1 MTVPSV
7 SQFDA
12 RVGETPDQVAFI
24 AAIPVFNDWAAARL
38 LLSKLDTA
46 LRAANLRVQVILID
60 DGSTV
65 PAELDFRELNLEA
78 VCSIEVLL
86 LRRNLGHQRAIAI
99 GLTYAHHQTKD
110 LPILVMDADGEDSPG
125 DVPSLYRKFQE
136 ELGQKVIFAKRSK
149 RSESLGFRVFYQIY
163 KLTYRMLTGFDV
175 NVGNFSIAPAI
186 AVDRLVVVS
195 ELWSHYAA
203 AVHKARILYA
213 TIDTKRDK
221 RLDGESR
228 MNFVALVIHGLS
240 AISVFSQAT
249 NWKRYYASLLRPY
262 IHGRVLEVG
271 AGIGGT
277 TPYLWNRTCSEWV
290 CLEPDRRLLEKLRAN
305 LASHPEMTGIETSVG
320 TTADIPNSEKYDCI
334 LYIDVLEH
342 LEQDRAELDKAS
354 NFVAEGGRII
364 VLSPAHQWLFSPFD
378 AALGHVRR
386 YTRKTLR
393 TGASTTVNDLLG
405 HGHIV
410 PLG

>member
-1 MTVPSV
+1 
-7 SQFDA
+7 
-12 RVGETPDQVAFI
+12 VGETPDQVAFI

-38 LLSKLDTA
+38 LLSKLETA

-203 AVHKARILYA
+203 AVHKARIPYA

-240 AISVFSQAT
+240 AISVFSDVVGVRLLATSCLFTLFTLAGILSAISIRLFTDLAIPGWAT
-249 NWKRYYASLLRPY
+249 NTVGILLLALLQSSALSLVFVF
-262 IHGRVLEVG
+262 I
-271 AGIGGT
+271 
-277 TPYLWNRTCSEWV
+277 
-290 CLEPDRRLLEKLRAN
+290 
-305 LASHPEMTGIETSVG
+305 
-320 TTADIPNSEKYDCI
+320 I
-334 LYIDVLEH
+334 LS
-342 LEQDRAELDKAS
+342 A
-354 NFVAEGGRII
+354 
-364 VLSPAHQWLFSPFD
+364 
-378 AALGHVRR
+378 
-386 YTRKTLR
+386 R
-393 TGASTTVNDLLG
+393 TGNAFLPIRDYEFYCRGSQRGILR
-405 HGHIV
+405 
-410 PLG
+410 

>member
-1 MTVPSV
+1 MSE
-7 SQFDA
+7 DYEY
-12 RVGETPDQVAFI
+12 VG
-24 AAIPVFNDWAAARL
+24 
-38 LLSKLDTA
+38 S
-46 LRAANLRVQVILID
+46 
-60 DGSTV
+60 
-65 PAELDFRELNLEA
+65 ELDL
-78 VCSIEVLL
+78 
-86 LRRNLGHQRAIAI
+86 
-99 GLTYAHHQTKD
+99 
-110 LPILVMDADGEDSPG
+110 
-125 DVPSLYRKFQE
+125 
-136 ELGQKVIFAKRSK
+136 
-149 RSESLGFRVFYQIY
+149 
-163 KLTYRMLTGFDV
+163 
-175 NVGNFSIAPAI
+175 
-186 AVDRLVVVS
+186 
-195 ELWSHYAA
+195 
-203 AVHKARILYA
+203 
-213 TIDTKRDK
+213 
-221 RLDGESR
+221 
-228 MNFVALVIHGLS
+228 
-240 AISVFSQAT
+240 FSQAT

-386 YTRKTLR
+386 YTRKTLKAAIPPSLVKDR
-393 TGASTTVNDLLG
+393 ILYLDAVGIAASFTNRLFLKQSSPTAGQIAFWDKR
-405 HGHIV
+405 IV
-410 PLG
+410 PASRILDPLLFRSLGKSIVGILKKS